1 MESTFST
8 AKYFP
13 PFTWIQQQD
22 IHVSQCTQTQPQLAK
37 IKPVSR
43 KLMVQNSVRLSP
55 SFKVTILHKIKTNGG
70 CRMTSFSICIL
81 NIAVSL

>member
-8 AKYFP
+8 MKYFLS
-13 PFTWIQQQD
+13 FTWIQHQD

-43 KLMVQNSVRLSP
+43 KLMHGSK
-55 SFKVTILHKIKTNGG
+55 F
-70 CRMTSFSICIL
+70 CSIVDL
-81 NIAVSL
+81 VFLKPVARDAG